1 MRAEL
6 CTVVLALSFA
16 GTAMAAE
23 PVELGPKGG
32 RLLAL
37 NPERSGYAEVTSE
50 NNSFYIELL
59 DRDLKPVV
67 IDQQT
72 LTAVGGERRSPQRLP
87 VETRDNR
94 FVTPVPAGEEVWMLL
109 QIKPSAGA
117 RKFRVRFHHDL
128 KPCDTCKQP
137 SWLCSCAA
145 SKSNAEGGG

>member
-6 CTVVLALSFA
+6 CALILSLAFG

-37 NPERSGYAEVTSE
+37 NPERSGYAEVTSD

-72 LTAVGGERRSPQRLP
+72 LTAVGGERRAPQRLP

-94 FVTPVPAGEEVWMLL
+94 FVTPVPAGDEVWMLL
-109 QIKPSAGA
+109 QIKPSPGA
-117 RKFRVRFHHDL
+117 RKFRVRFHHDVTSC
-128 KPCDTCKQP
+128 PECGKQR
-137 SWLCSCAA
+137 WLCECDAKK
-145 SKSNAEGGG
+145 SKTEG